1 MPWSAVY
8 VSEVVPGALGGDAD
22 SVRAGL
28 VALQAQAAA
37 ANRAA
42 GLRGLLVCGESFFL
56 QWLEGQEDAVR
67 GLLARIA
74 TDKRHR
80 RMQMLYSGPGE
91 RMLDDWSMALLARP
105 SADPQVA
112 GAVEAL
118 RRGELPADGPGGVP
132 AAIMRKLVKPGPE
145 VVARPR
151 VGLFGQSGVWSGA
164 LVAHLQARWE
174 TPLQRTRLLGS
185 LGFEREA
192 LIEWLVHDDVEHG
205 PLSVVNYSG
214 ELLAA
219 PWMQGCIAPL
229 GVGAL
234 FASGTTEEGV
244 LGFARQVLEQLGAAN
259 AGTPLVAFLGRT
271 ATRFQPLLE
280 ALFTEHGRQVHW
292 SGIPLADSA
301 AVWKEIVRWMPTAA
315 AASAAT
321 PAPGPA
327 PASTT
332 TSEAAAAPTADAAVA
347 AQPPA
352 PAAAA
357 ASAAPP
363 AGQAGAEPAWLA
375 PLLQVDGVEAA
386 GLLPHAQ
393 AAPLLRLR
401 GAGRDAARHAAEI
414 EAWRGGPHAGHDDE
428 LPQHWLVRWQDHLSL
443 FRRLPDG
450 ALLYVATRPG
460 HTNEP
465 WLRLQVEAALPA
477 EAGAQDGP

>member
-8 VSEVVPGALGGDAD
+8 VSEVVPGALGGDAE

-91 RMLDDWSMALLARP
+91 HMLDEWSMALLARP

-280 ALFTEHGRQVHW
+280 ALFAEHGRQVHW

-301 AVWKEIVRWMPTAA
+301 AVWKEIARCMPTAA
-315 AASAAT
+315 AA
-321 PAPGPA
+321 
-327 PASTT
+327 
-332 TSEAAAAPTADAAVA
+332 AAAAPAAPGAVA
-347 AQPPA
+347 VQAPAPTA
-352 PAAAA
+352 PAA
-357 ASAAPP
+357 SADG
-363 AGQAGAEPAWLA
+363 AGPEPAWLA

-393 AAPLLRLR
+393 ATPLLRLR

-414 EAWRGGPHAGHDDE
+414 EAWRGGPHTGHDDE

-477 EAGAQDGP
+477 GAGAQDAP